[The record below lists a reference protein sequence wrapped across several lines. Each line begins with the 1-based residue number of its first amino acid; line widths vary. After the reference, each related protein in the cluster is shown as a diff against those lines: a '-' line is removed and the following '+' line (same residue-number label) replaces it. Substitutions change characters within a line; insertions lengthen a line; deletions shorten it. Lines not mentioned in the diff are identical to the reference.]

1 MGEVEKKV
9 KNYLEKIKKENK
21 KLNIFLH
28 INENALQDAKLID
41 TKKQKGRL
49 YGFVFGVKSN
59 INVKGMIANCSSKTL
74 EDYRASF
81 NATVIEKI
89 KAEDGVIIG
98 MLNCD
103 EFACG
108 SSGETSAFGAC
119 ENPAAPGK
127 IPGGSSSGS
136 AAAVAAGFCDVTL
149 GSDTGGS
156 IRNPASHCGV
166 VGVKPSY
173 GRVSRYG
180 LIDLSMSLDQIGPI
194 AKNVSDAA
202 LVLDVISG
210 KDERD
215 TKTEDFGKIELKK
228 VGNTKDMPS
237 LGASKTKSFQGIKVG
252 VLKIKGVDKKIE
264 QLVSEKI
271 NAICKKEGWG
281 AKGVEIEHID
291 LAVQT
296 YYPLVYSEF
305 FSATRR
311 FDGRRYGKKIEDS
324 CGEEVL
330 RRILGGSEIT
340 KAEHAGAYYR
350 KALQVKELI
359 KEEFERVF
367 RDFDCV
373 ILPTCPGLPWK
384 IGEKMKVEEIY
395 AYDAL
400 TIPANL
406 AEICAVS
413 IPAGKLGG
421 IPVGMQVMCAKGEDA
436 KMMSIAK
443 AIENLHF
450 YHN

>member
-1 MGEVEKKV
+1 MGEFEKKV
-9 KNYLEKIKKENK
+9 KGYLDKIKKENK

-28 INENALQDAKLID
+28 INENALEEAKAIDAKA
-41 TKKQKGRL
+41 KKGRL
-49 YGFVFGVKSN
+49 YGYVFGIKSN
-59 INVKGMIANCSSKTL
+59 INVKGLIANCSSKTL
-74 EDYRASF
+74 ENYRATYDAS
-81 NATVIEKI
+81 VIGKI

-119 ENPAAPGK
+119 ENPAALGR

-136 AAAVAAGFCDVTL
+136 AASVAAGFCDVSL

-173 GRVSRYG
+173 GLVSRYG
-180 LIDLSMSLDQIGPI
+180 LIDLSMSLDQIGPL
-194 AKNVSDAA
+194 ANNVSDAA
-202 LVLDVISG
+202 LVLDVIRG

-215 TKTEDFGKIELKK
+215 TITIESKPIKLDKVGKIR
-228 VGNTKDMPS
+228 
-237 LGASKTKSFQGIKVG
+237 VG
-252 VLKIKGVDKKIE
+252 VLQIPGINNEINKVVDKK
-264 QLVSEKI
+264 LVETAKKNGWDLKNVKI
-271 NAICKKEGWG
+271 K
-281 AKGVEIEHID
+281 HID
-291 LAVQT
+291 LAVET
-296 YYPLVYSEF
+296 YYPLCYSEF

-311 FDGRRYGKKIEDS
+311 FDGRRYGHKIENS

-340 KAEHAGAYYR
+340 KAEFSGAYYR
-350 KALQVKELI
+350 KALEVKEII
-359 KEEFERVF
+359 KEEFENVF
-367 RDFDCV
+367 KEVDCV
-373 ILPTCPGLPWK
+373 ILPTVPGLPWK
-384 IGEKMKVEEIY
+384 IGEGKNMKTEEIY

-413 IPAGKLGG
+413 VPAGKVQN
-421 IPVGMQVMCAKGEDA
+421 IPVGLQVMCGKGEDS
-436 KMMSIAK
+436 KMLSIAK
-443 AIENLHF
+443 CFE
-450 YHN
+450 

>member
-1 MGEVEKKV
+1 MARGEGIAERKV
-9 KNYLEKIKKENK
+9 RTYLDKIKKENK

-28 INENALQDAKLID
+28 INENALAEAREIDARAAKG
-41 TKKQKGRL
+41 KRGRL
-49 YGFVFGVKSN
+49 YGYVFGVKSN
-59 INVKGMIANCSSKTL
+59 INVKGLPASCASKTL
-74 EDYRASF
+74 ENYK
-81 NATVIEKI
+81 ATYDANVIEKI

-98 MLNCD
+98 MLNMD
-103 EFACG
+103 EFASG
-108 SSGETSAFGAC
+108 SSGESSAFGVC
-119 ENPAAPGK
+119 GNPAAPGR

-136 AAAVAAGFCDVTL
+136 AAAVAAGLCDVAL

-173 GRVSRYG
+173 GLVSRYG

-194 AKNVSDAA
+194 AKNVSDCAI
-202 LVLDVISG
+202 VLDVIKG

-215 TKTEDFGKIELKK
+215 TMTMDSKPIKIEKAGK
-228 VGNTKDMPS
+228 
-237 LGASKTKSFQGIKVG
+237 IKVG
-252 VLKIKGVDKKIE
+252 VLKLNGADKRIQGLVDKKVNE
-264 QLVSEKI
+264 
-271 NAICKKEGWG
+271 ICRKQGWSMKEI
-281 AKGVEIEHID
+281 KIEHID

-311 FDGRRYGKKIEDS
+311 FDGRRYGLKIENA

-340 KAEHAGAYYR
+340 KAEFAGAYYR
-350 KALQVKELI
+350 KALQVKEVI

-367 RDFDCV
+367 KDVDCV
-373 ILPTCPGLPWK
+373 VLPTCPGMPWE
-384 IGEKMKVEEIY
+384 IGQGKKMKPEEIY

-413 IPAGKLGG
+413 IPAGKING
-421 IPVGMQVMCAKGEDA
+421 IPVGMQIMCARGQDA
-436 KMMSIAK
+436 KMLSIAK
-443 AIENLHF
+443 TFEEI
-450 YHN
+450 